1 MGRRYRRPFL
11 LKGKKHSVMRR
22 YSLFV
27 LLSGILLAVSIER
40 AEAQTSFALG
50 GHFGYDVEFE
60 NTFIGGQARI
70 GGNGFPLVFQ
80 PGVEIGLDDTDYTW
94 VEGNLLYMVGEG
106 HTFAFTPYVGAGVS
120 VEFFEDFGDTRSEFG
135 FNVLAGIELG
145 GFSSNIV
152 PFAQVRYT
160 VADGPDP
167 AAIMGGI
174 LFRFGSY

>member
-1 MGRRYRRPFL
+1 
-11 LKGKKHSVMRR
+11 MRK

-27 LLSGILLAVSIER
+27 LLSGILLAASVER

-60 NTFIGGQARI
+60 NTLVGGQARI
-70 GGNGFPLVFQ
+70 GGGGFPLVFQ
-80 PGVEIGLDDTDYTW
+80 PGVEVGLGDDVDYTW
-94 VEGNLLYMVGEG
+94 LEGNLLYMVGEG
-106 HTFAFTPYVGAGVS
+106 YTTAFTPYLGTGVS
-120 VEFFEDFGDTRSEFG
+120 VELFEDSRGTDTEFG
-135 FNVLAGIELG
+135 LNVLAGVELNG
-145 GFSSNIV
+145 LSPNIV

-160 VADGPDP
+160 VASDRDP